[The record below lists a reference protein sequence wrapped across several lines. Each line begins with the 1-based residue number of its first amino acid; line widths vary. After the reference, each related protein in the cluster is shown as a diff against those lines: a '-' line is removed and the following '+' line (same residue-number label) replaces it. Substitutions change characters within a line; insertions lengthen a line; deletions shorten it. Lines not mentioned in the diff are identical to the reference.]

1 MMNMEGGKDKKWIL
15 DAVRWQWWKAKFVDE
30 YDEAQTHRHNLIIH
44 QKMYPH
50 DT

>member
-1 MMNMEGGKDKKWIL
+1 MMNMEGGKDKKVDIRCCQM
-15 DAVRWQWWKAKFVDE
+15 AVVEGKFVDE